1 MLRDLVRNNARN
13 VAWVEKEG
21 KEEKQEKTPFPFLPS
36 PPSPHLPY
44 SGCARSCKH
53 VARDA
58 IFDVVCDVSRDVA
71 SDVGSMLSAIVLVMC
86 AMLVLP
92 PSPPPLPPSLTHY
105 DHTILPCSFICG
117 SEASGLSIGVRFSL
131 KVIQRREKVIFCQG
145 VLSVPRQDLY
155 LSLSSDNEKHLR
167 FVA

>member
-1 MLRDLVRNNARN
+1 MLRDLVRNHARN
-13 VAWVEKEG
+13 VAWIEKEG

-86 AMLVLP
+86 VMLV
-92 PSPPPLPPSLTHY
+92 LPPSLTHY

-155 LSLSSDNEKHLR
+155 LSLSSDNGKNLR